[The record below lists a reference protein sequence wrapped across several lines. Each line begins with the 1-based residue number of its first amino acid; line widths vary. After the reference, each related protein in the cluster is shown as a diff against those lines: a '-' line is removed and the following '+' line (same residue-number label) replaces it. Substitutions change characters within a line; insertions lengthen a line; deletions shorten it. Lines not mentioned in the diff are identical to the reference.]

1 MPMMYQENKFRFRR
15 VAEGTQVLELPFK
28 GDDIAMTL
36 ILPKAEKSLAR
47 VEKELTPE
55 LLQEWL
61 GQLAETTL
69 VAHVPRF
76 RVEDSFSVKEQLQD
90 MGLVDL
96 FSPEKAKLPGL
107 WTEPPS
113 PLPLSPG
120 AVCPKEQELQKEGG
134 RAKSQDPRS
143 EPQFSAN
150 SGNSL
155 SLPGSQFSGKR
166 DFSRIFMGSAG
177 SEPL

>member
-107 WTEPPS
+107 WTEPPF
-113 PLPLSPG
+113 PLPPAPFPRGGLSEG
-120 AVCPKEQELQKEGG
+120 AGVAERGG
-134 RAKSQDPRS
+134 KSQ
-143 EPQFSAN
+143 E
-150 SGNSL
+150 SG
-155 SLPGSQFSGKR
+155 PPKR
-166 DFSRIFMGSAG
+166 T
-177 SEPL
+177 PV